1 MSQEGKAPSLVAK
14 CLQDLVAIITGAGQ
28 GIGRAFALRFA
39 QEGAHVVIADIQEDK
54 ADSVAQEVQHLGA
67 TGIAVRTDVSSPESV
82 KRMVDRTIEQF
93 GRVDVLINN
102 AAIFATIK
110 MKPFEEI
117 TFEEWNRLMAVNL
130 AGTFLCCQAVVPH
143 MRKQKMGRI
152 INISSTTVL
161 MGRPW
166 YAHYVTSKAGIIGL
180 TRALANELGSDN
192 ITVNTILPGATETEI
207 PRETVSPEEAKAL
220 VAAQAIHRRETPED
234 VVGTAVF
241 LASQDSSFITGQSI
255 NVDGG
260 LNFH

>member
-1 MSQEGKAPSLVAK
+1 MSQKGTTSLLTAK
-14 CLQDLVAIITGAGQ
+14 RLRDLVAIITGAGQ

-39 QEGAHVVIADIQEDK
+39 REGAHVVIADIQEDK
-54 ADSVAQEVQHLGA
+54 ADSVAQEVQDLGA
-67 TGIAVRTDVSSPESV
+67 IGVAIRTDVSSPESV
-82 KRMVDRTIEQF
+82 KRLVDQTIERF

-117 TFEEWNRLMAVNL
+117 TFEEWNRLISVNL
-130 AGTFLCCQAVVPH
+130 TGTFLCCQAIAPH
-143 MRKQKMGRI
+143 MRERKTGRI

-166 YAHYVTSKAGIIGL
+166 YAHYVASKAGIIGL

-192 ITVNTILPGATETEI
+192 ITVNTIMPGATETEI
-207 PRETVSPEEAKAL
+207 PRETVTPEQAKAL
-220 VAAQAIHRRETPED
+220 ISAQAIHRRETPED
-234 VVGTAVF
+234 LVGTAVF
-241 LASQDSSFITGQSI
+241 LASDDSSFISGQSI